1 MGGGWESGWF
11 EVGEGSWWFI
21 IMKFGCGWG
30 CGREEGGEKKEEEEN
45 EGIVI
50 VKVNQSMVRLG
61 VTIVLLSSAIAIRF
75 DIAYVLSVYISI
87 PITSLI
93 SIQRSSKSERHYQ
106 TMYVRVESSSRLDY
120 LLVLL
125 IRAVCR
131 KSKST
136 RPRPCKLGCID
147 LHAKKGRVS
156 LSVAQVD

>member
-1 MGGGWESGWF
+1 MVYSY
-11 EVGEGSWWFI
+11 EV
-21 IMKFGCGWG
+21 GCGWG
-30 CGREEGGEKKEEEEN
+30 CGQEEEEEEKKEEEEERKEEGN

-75 DIAYVLSVYISI
+75 DIPYVPVCIYI
-87 PITSLI
+87 PTTSLN
-93 SIQRSSKSERHYQ
+93 SIQHSSKSERHYQ
-106 TMYVRVESSSRLDY
+106 AMYVRVESSSRLDY

-125 IRAVCR
+125 TRFVCR

-136 RPRPCKLGCID
+136 RPRPCKLSCID

>member
-1 MGGGWESGWF
+1 
-11 EVGEGSWWFI
+11 
-21 IMKFGCGWG
+21 MKFGCGWG
-30 CGREEGGEKKEEEEN
+30 CGLEEEEEEKEEEEENKEEEN

-75 DIAYVLSVYISI
+75 
-87 PITSLI
+87 
-93 SIQRSSKSERHYQ
+93 KRHYQ
-106 TMYVRVESSSRLDY
+106 AMYVRVESSGRLDY

-125 IRAVCR
+125 IRFVCR

-136 RPRPCKLGCID
+136 RPRPCKLGCIA